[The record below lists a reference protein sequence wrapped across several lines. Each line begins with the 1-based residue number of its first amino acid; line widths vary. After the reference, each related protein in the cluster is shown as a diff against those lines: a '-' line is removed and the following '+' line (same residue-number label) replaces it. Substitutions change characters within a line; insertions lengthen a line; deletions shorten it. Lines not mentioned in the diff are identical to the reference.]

1 MQKCTCCG
9 QSFSWKEVWKAN
21 AFLYSPLTCK
31 NCGTEHTVTFWTR
44 LIMGVFIATLL
55 TMINVFL
62 NRYHLAV
69 RYQIIFVCVYL
80 VLMIVLFPYLAR
92 YKRSKNNTNE
102 HS

>member
-9 QSFSWKEVWKAN
+9 QSFSWKEVCKAS

-31 NCGTEHTVTFWTR
+31 NCGTEHTITVWTR
-44 LIMGVFIATLL
+44 LLMGLFISIPMTS
-55 TMINVFL
+55 IIFFL
-62 NRYHLAV
+62 DRYHLSIG
-69 RYQIIFVCVYL
+69 YQIISIFLYL
-80 VLMIVLFPYLAR
+80 VLITLFFPYLAR